1 MIDDAMNPIFDTR
14 PAHRSRFQRRLLCAA
29 LVLAIGGCAVGP
41 DYQRPATVDV
51 STYKEAE
58 GWVPAVPADTLER
71 GPWWSL
77 FKDPVLDQLASRVE
91 VSNQNVAAAVA
102 AYAQARALVRE
113 QRASL
118 FPTVS
123 LDGGASRSRSSGN
136 VATGTTGRIGN
147 NYQLS
152 IGGSWEPDVWGRLGR
167 AVSS

>member
-1 MIDDAMNPIFDTR
+1 MTDNAMNHSSNAR
-14 PAHRSRFQRRLLCAA
+14 PTYRPRFQLRLLCAA

-51 STYKEAE
+51 SSYKEAQ
-58 GWVPAVPADTLER
+58 GWVPAAPADTLER

-91 VSNQNVAAAVA
+91 VSNQNVAVAVA

-123 LDGGASRSRSSGN
+123 LNGSASRAAASSRSSTRG
-136 VATGTTGRIGN
+136 V
-147 NYQLS
+147 
-152 IGGSWEPDVWGRLGR
+152 
-167 AVSS
+167 